1 MNFLFHGQDKWYH
14 TFNIFAEKAMD
25 VLIKRKK
32 GILWILFVSFFRIGA
47 FTWGGGYAMVP
58 LIQRELVQK
67 KELMNDDDFINILS
81 IAQSFPGAI
90 AINTAG
96 LVGNR
101 LAGFRGL
108 LVAILGSVIPSFTIM
123 ILAAT
128 LLFHYGDLVLVQRF
142 FRGATPAIVALIATG
157 IFSIAKKAFKQRFDL
172 IISSGFFIF
181 LFLFDFHPFWIILIG
196 ALTGLVRKS

>member
-1 MNFLFHGQDKWYH
+1 
-14 TFNIFAEKAMD
+14 MD

-32 GILWILFVSFFRIGA
+32 GILRILFVSFFQIGA

-67 KELMNDDDFINILS
+67 KRLMNDEDFINILS

-101 LAGFRGL
+101 LAGFPGL
-108 LVAILGSVIPSFTIM
+108 LVAILGSVLPSFTVMIM
-123 ILAAT
+123 AAT
-128 LLFHYGDLVLVQRF
+128 ILFHFGDLVLVQRF
-142 FRGATPAIVALIATG
+142 FRGAVPAIVALIATG
-157 IFSIAKKAFKQRFDL
+157 IFSIAKRALKQRFDL
-172 IISSGFFIF
+172 ILSGV
-181 LFLFDFHPFWIILIG
+181 LFVLVLVFDFHPFWIILIG

>member
-1 MNFLFHGQDKWYH
+1 
-14 TFNIFAEKAMD
+14 MD
-25 VLIKRKK
+25 ILIKRKR
-32 GILWILFVSFFRIGA
+32 GIIKVLFVSFFQIGA

-67 KELMNDDDFINILS
+67 KRLMNDDDFINILS

-101 LAGFRGL
+101 LAGFPGL
-108 LVAILGSVIPSFTIM
+108 LVAIFGSVLPSFIIM
-123 ILAAT
+123 IAAAT
-128 LLFHYGDLVLVQRF
+128 ILYHFSGLALLERF
-142 FRGATPAIVALIATG
+142 FREAIPAVVALIATG
-157 IFSIAKKAFKQRFDL
+157 IFSIAKRALKRRFDL
-172 IISSGFFIF
+172 ILSGL
-181 LFLFDFHPFWIILIG
+181 LFVLALVFGFHPFWIILIG

>member
-1 MNFLFHGQDKWYH
+1 
-14 TFNIFAEKAMD
+14 MD
-25 VLIKRKK
+25 ILIKRKT
-32 GILWILFVSFFRIGA
+32 GIIKDLFVSFFQIGA

-67 KELMNDDDFINILS
+67 KRLMDDDDFINILS

-101 LAGFRGL
+101 LAGFPGL
-108 LVAILGSVIPSFTIM
+108 LVAIFGSVLPSFIIM
-123 ILAAT
+123 IVAAT
-128 LLFHYGDLVLVQRF
+128 ILYRFSGLALLERF
-142 FRGATPAIVALIATG
+142 FRGAIPAVVALIATG
-157 IFSIAKKAFKQRFDL
+157 IFSIAKRALKRRYDL
-172 IISSGFFIF
+172 ILSGL
-181 LFLFDFHPFWIILIG
+181 LFVLALVFGFHPFWIILIG

>member
-1 MNFLFHGQDKWYH
+1 
-14 TFNIFAEKAMD
+14 MD
-25 VLIKRKK
+25 VFIKRKK
-32 GILWILFVSFFRIGA
+32 GMLKILFVSFFRIGA

-58 LIQRELVQK
+58 LIQKELVQK

-101 LAGFRGL
+101 LAGFPGL
-108 LVAILGSVIPSFTIM
+108 LVAIFGSVLPSFIIM
-123 ILAAT
+123 IMAAT
-128 LLFHYGDLVLVQRF
+128 LLFHYGNLVLVQRF
-142 FRGATPAIVALIATG
+142 FRGAIPAIVALIASG
-157 IFSIAKKAFKQRFDL
+157 IFSIAKRAFKQRFDL
-172 IISSGFFIF
+172 ILSGVFFILLLIF
-181 LFLFDFHPFWIILIG
+181 GFHPFWIILIG

>member
-1 MNFLFHGQDKWYH
+1 
-14 TFNIFAEKAMD
+14 MD

-101 LAGFRGL
+101 LAGFPGL

-181 LFLFDFHPFWIILIG
+181 LLIFDFHPFWIILIG

>member
-1 MNFLFHGQDKWYH
+1 
-14 TFNIFAEKAMD
+14 MD
-25 VLIKRKK
+25 ILIKRKR
-32 GILWILFVSFFRIGA
+32 GIIKVLFVSFFQIGA

-67 KELMNDDDFINILS
+67 KRLMNDDDFINILS

-101 LAGFRGL
+101 LAGFPGL
-108 LVAILGSVIPSFTIM
+108 LVAIFGSVLPSFIIM
-123 ILAAT
+123 IAAAT
-128 LLFHYGDLVLVQRF
+128 ILYHFSGLALLERF
-142 FRGATPAIVALIATG
+142 FRGAIPAVVALIATG
-157 IFSIAKKAFKQRFDL
+157 IFSIAKRALKRRFDL
-172 IISSGFFIF
+172 ILSGL
-181 LFLFDFHPFWIILIG
+181 LFVLALVFGFHPFWIILIG

>member
-1 MNFLFHGQDKWYH
+1 MNG
-14 TFNIFAEKAMD
+14 
-25 VLIKRKK
+25 LIKGKK
-32 GILWILFVSFFRIGA
+32 RTLFVLFISFIRIGA

-67 KELMNDDDFINILS
+67 KELMTDDDFINVLS

-96 LVGNR
+96 LVGIR
-101 LAGFRGL
+101 LAGIPGL
-108 LVAILGSVIPSFTIM
+108 LVAILGSVLPSFLIIIM
-123 ILAAT
+123 AAT
-128 LLFHYGDLVLVQRF
+128 FLFHFGDLVLVQRF

-157 IFSIAKKAFKQRFDL
+157 ILSIAKNSLKRRFDL
-172 IISSGFFIF
+172 VLSGA
-181 LFLFDFHPFWIILIG
+181 LFAFMLIFDFHPFWIILIG